1 MDGMETFG
9 HWSALVMAAVAL
21 ILAGVN
27 FVRLQWLRTRVEQQ
41 LRTLGQRESWQRRV
55 QKVPDHDD
63 TLEMSLGK

>member
-1 MDGMETFG
+1 METFG